1 MDEKPPRT
9 KANGLPED
17 TRPFVASCRPIETT
31 APLRWLRKGWRDF
44 RTAPGVSLIYGLIM
58 LVLSYLITAAAFA
71 FGNMGLYLAL
81 ISGFVFLGPVLA
93 LNLYGISIQ
102 IQQGKKPSLRESL
115 NQVNACIGDALTFTV
130 IMIVVFLVWARAANL
145 IYIFYPVNE
154 WHLENALLFFGVGT
168 SVGAMFSAIVFTVS
182 AFSLPMI
189 MDRETD
195 MVTGVIT
202 SANAVLRNKLA
213 LFVWAAVIGACLLIG
228 LLTAYLGLVVLLPV
242 LGYATWHAYRESID
256 ASQWD
261 ARFESLPEEEAG

>member
-17 TRPFVASCRPIETT
+17 TRPFVAPCRQIAPS
-31 APLRWLRKGWRDF
+31 APLRWLGKGWQDF
-44 RTAPGVSLIYGLIM
+44 LAAPRVSLVYGLIM
-58 LVLSYLITAAAFA
+58 LLLSYLITGAAWV

-81 ISGFVFLGPVLA
+81 ISGFVFLGPILA

-102 IQQGKKPSLRESL
+102 LQQGREPSLRESVQ
-115 NQVNACIGDALTFTV
+115 QVRASIGDAMTFTV
-130 IMIVVFLVWARAANL
+130 IMVVVFLVWARAANL

-154 WHLENALLFFGVGT
+154 WRAEDVLLFFGVGS
-168 SVGAMFSAIVFTVS
+168 SVGALFSAIVFTAS

-189 MDRETD
+189 MDRKTD

-213 LFVWAAVIGACLLIG
+213 LFIWAALIGACLLVG
-228 LLTAYLGLVVLLPV
+228 LLTAYLALVVLLPV

-256 ASQWD
+256 ATEWD
-261 ARFESLPEEEAG
+261 ARFDLPPEDS

>member
-1 MDEKPPRT
+1 MDEKPRT

-17 TRPFVASCRPIETT
+17 TRPFVAPCRTIDRT

-44 RTAPGVSLIYGLIM
+44 CAAPRVSLIYGLIM
-58 LVLSYLITAAAFA
+58 VVLSYLITGAALT
-71 FGNMGLYLAL
+71 FGNMGLYLSL
-81 ISGFVFLGPVLA
+81 ITGFVFLGPILA

-102 IQQGKKPSLRESL
+102 LQQGQEPSLRESFR
-115 NQVNACIGDALTFTV
+115 QVRACIGDGLTFTV

-154 WHLENALLFFGVGT
+154 WHLENVLLFFGVGS
-168 SVGAMFSAIVFTVS
+168 SVGAMFSAIVFTAS

-213 LFVWAAVIGACLLIG
+213 LFVWASLIGVCLLAG
-228 LLTAYLGLVVLLPV
+228 LLTAYLGLMVLLPV

-256 ASQWD
+256 ASEWD
-261 ARFESLPEEEAG
+261 ARFELPPEDSEQ

>member
-1 MDEKPPRT
+1 MDEKTPRT

-17 TRPFVASCRPIETT
+17 TRPFVAPCRSIQTT

-44 RTAPGVSLIYGLIM
+44 RAAPRVSLIYGLIM
-58 LVLSYLITAAAFA
+58 LALSYLITGAAWA
-71 FGNMGLYLAL
+71 FGNMGLYLSL
-81 ISGFVFLGPVLA
+81 ISGFVFLGPILA

-102 IQQGKKPSLRESL
+102 LQQGKSPSLRESVQ
-115 NQVNACIGDALTFTV
+115 QVRACIGDALTFTV
-130 IMIVVFLVWARAANL
+130 IMVVVFLVWARAANL

-154 WHLENALLFFGVGT
+154 WHLENVLLFFGVGS
-168 SVGAMFSAIVFTVS
+168 SVGALFSAIVFTAS

-213 LFVWAAVIGACLLIG
+213 LFVWACLIGLCLLIG

-242 LGYATWHAYRESID
+242 LGYATWHAYRECID
-256 ASQWD
+256 AGEWD
-261 ARFESLPEEEAG
+261 ARFELPPESEQ